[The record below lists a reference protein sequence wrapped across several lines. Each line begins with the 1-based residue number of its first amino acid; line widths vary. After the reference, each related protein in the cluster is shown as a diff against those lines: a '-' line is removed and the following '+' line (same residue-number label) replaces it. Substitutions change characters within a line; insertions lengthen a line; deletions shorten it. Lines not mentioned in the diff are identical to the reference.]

1 MASLTRVA
9 QAKQSIV
16 AVAKAIVEDKQDL
29 LEGCRQIVAFR
40 AGLSDEAS
48 SDPDLLVFVGVESEL
63 DDLPGAAERRH
74 WESKALSEADRQRDE
89 YLSAAAGE
97 LVRACCALIGKW
109 SD

>member
-1 MASLTRVA
+1 MASLTRCA
-9 QAKQSIV
+9 QAKQRIV

-29 LEGCRQIVAFR
+29 LEGCRQIVTFR
-40 AGLSDEAS
+40 AGLSAEAS

-63 DDLPGAAERRH
+63 DDLPGAAERAY

-89 YLSAAAGE
+89 YLSAAAEE
-97 LVRACCALIGKW
+97 LVRACHALIGKW